1 MRDDAATRIRT
12 SYRDLGFFAP
22 GDDWSVVADVP
33 CHHVA
38 LPHPWAT
45 IGRVLARP
53 DPPSPEAVADIAA
66 WLRAKSPQWTLMV
79 RAGEPI
85 DGFEVWDVMPALA
98 LRRPPPRR
106 DPVGV
111 EIGPALD
118 RDEFLAAYGTELA
131 PLVTEP
137 HLRSARMHHLVARI
151 DGRPVGCARIRL
163 MGDTAYVS
171 AITVAEGHRGRG
183 IGAALTVAATER
195 AAGDADLVWL
205 HCTPASRSLYERLGY
220 EHVDDHALLV
230 ST

>member
-12 SYRDLGFFAP
+12 GHGDLGFFAP
-22 GDDWSVVADVP
+22 GDDWAVVAGVP

-45 IGRVLARP
+45 VGRVLARSA
-53 DPPSPEAVADIAA
+53 PPAPVAVAEITA

-79 RAGEPI
+79 AVGEPV
-85 DGFEVWDVMPALA
+85 DGYEVWDLLPALA
-98 LRRPPPRR
+98 LRRPLPRR

-111 EIGPALD
+111 EIGAALD
-118 RDEFLAAYGTELA
+118 RDEFLAVYGAELA
-131 PLVTEP
+131 PLVTEA
-137 HLRSARMHHLVARI
+137 HIGSARMHHLVARI
-151 DGRPVGCARIRL
+151 DGRPVGCVRVRL

-171 AITVAEGHRGRG
+171 AITVAGGHRGRG

-195 AAGDADLVWL
+195 AAGDSDLVWL
-205 HCTPASRSLYERLGY
+205 HCTPESRRLYERLGY

>member
-1 MRDDAATRIRT
+1 MRDDAATRIRAAHG
-12 SYRDLGFFAP
+12 DLGFFAP
-22 GDDWSVVADVP
+22 GDDWAVVAGVP

-45 IGRVLARP
+45 VGRVLARP
-53 DPPSPEAVADIAA
+53 DPPSREAVAEIAA
-66 WLRAKSPQWTLMV
+66 WLAAKSPQWTLMV
-79 RAGEPI
+79 GAGEPVN
-85 DGFEVWDVMPALA
+85 GFEVWGLLPALA
-98 LRRPPPRR
+98 LRRRPPPR

-118 RDEFLAAYGTELA
+118 RDEFLAVYGAELA
-131 PLVTEP
+131 PLVTDA
-137 HLRSARMHHLVARI
+137 HLTSARMHHLVARI
-151 DGRPVGCARIRL
+151 GGRPVGCVRVRR

-171 AITVAEGHRGRG
+171 AITVAGEHRGRG

-195 AAGDADLVWL
+195 AAGDCDLVWL
-205 HCTPASRSLYERLGY
+205 HCTLESRSLYERLGY